1 MKRLSIMFWIC
12 AVVFMALIAIRF
24 AIREN
29 PSPEGPTEG
38 NRIDPAAVKT
48 PSATDAEI
56 IELRKKRKREIAE
69 KKLIADVELR
79 LEKFNGDLSALA
91 EKYKKMLPLSQAD
104 ECFQQSVEGANF
116 IASKEGLCGFKC
128 CVSLAYKMAYDKAKG
143 TNRTGEAIEPLVKEK
158 ISAPIEKAIGVYA
171 KWNEDYRRELQKE
184 AQVFALD
191 IAARGQKF
199 SEELTV
205 LSVADAKA
213 ASAAIDKF
221 VGEVESHASEAVIA
235 MVGAGVEMALVK
247 TSYETIK
254 KLVIAIATRSLASS
268 VTKIGTSAA
277 AGAGAA
283 VADGPLPIGDVI
295 GALITVGGL
304 TWTAYDIYKVTKKM
318 PDEMRDQIIGDIRKT
333 QKALLSTAQD
343 NLKKDQDSCRSFA
356 KEQAN
361 AIIKALKGN
370 NK

>member
-1 MKRLSIMFWIC
+1 MKKLPKLFWVCSALFVGVIAVGMFVRHAHPGSGGVEIN
-12 AVVFMALIAIRF
+12 VPR
-24 AIREN
+24 
-29 PSPEGPTEG
+29 
-38 NRIDPAAVKT
+38 VKT
-48 PSATDAEI
+48 PPVTEGEVK
-56 IELRKKRKREIAE
+56 ELQQKRAREIAE
-69 KKLIADVELR
+69 KKLIADIELR
-79 LEKFNGDLSALA
+79 LEKFNGDLSALV
-91 EKYKKMLPLSQAD
+91 EKYRKMLPLSQAD
-104 ECFQQSVEGANF
+104 EYFQQSVEGGNF

-128 CVSLAYKMAYDKAKG
+128 CVSLAYKMAYDKIKD
-143 TNRTGEAIEPLVKEK
+143 TNRTGEAIEPLVKAK

-171 KWNEDYRRELQKE
+171 KWSEDYKHELQKE

-199 SEELTV
+199 SEEIMV
-205 LSVADAKA
+205 LSEADAKA

-221 VGEVESHASEAVIA
+221 VGEVEAHASEAVVA
-235 MVGAGVEMALVK
+235 MVGAGVEMALIK

-254 KLVIAIATRSLASS
+254 KLVIAIATKALESS
-268 VTKIGTSAA
+268 AARIGTSAA
-277 AGAGAA
+277 AGAGTA
-283 VADGPLPIGDVI
+283 VADGPLPIGDII

-343 NLKKDQDSCRSFA
+343 NLKNDQDSCRSFA